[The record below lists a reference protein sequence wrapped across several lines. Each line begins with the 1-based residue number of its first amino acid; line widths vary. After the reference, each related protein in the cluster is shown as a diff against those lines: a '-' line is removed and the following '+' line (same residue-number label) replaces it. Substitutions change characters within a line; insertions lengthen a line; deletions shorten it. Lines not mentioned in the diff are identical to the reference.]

1 MMTRK
6 ITDSRG
12 FSLVE
17 TLIAGAILSAT
28 VLVVIAAST
37 ISMSTTRLNRQY
49 ETAASLIEK
58 QLSLIDFIGIDDFID
73 AGTLQGDFEGYE
85 PAYHWIAETE
95 YQDIDSLYLVKI
107 TVAWM
112 DRNRPYSLTV
122 ETMLDGVSTYVETA
136 TETGTDTGGGV
147 GGGGS
152 GTGGGS
158 GGASGS
164 GGGGGSGG
172 GSSSGSGGG
181 GGSGAGSNSGSNS
194 GSGSGTR

>member
-6 ITDSRG
+6 ITSNRG

-17 TLIAGAILSAT
+17 TLVAGAILSGT

-49 ETAASLIEK
+49 ETAASLIDK

-95 YQDIDSLYLVKI
+95 YQDIDSLYLVTI

-136 TETGTDTGGGV
+136 TETGTDTGGG

-152 GTGGGS
+152 GTGSGSSGGS
-158 GGASGS
+158 
-164 GGGGGSGG
+164 GGGGSGG
-172 GSSSGSGGG
+172 GGGGSGGGG
-181 GGSGAGSNSGSNS
+181 GGSGAGSSSGSNS